1 LAFSPAFNGQ
11 PSTQRFELSD
21 RLRPLRLRLTPFSKT
36 QTTGAT
42 VSADLNGIA
51 FAVNLF
57 LDLAALRCA
66 AMMKKC
72 L

>member
-1 LAFSPAFNGQ
+1 M
-11 PSTQRFELSD
+11 
-21 RLRPLRLRLTPFSKT
+21 
-36 QTTGAT
+36 
-42 VSADLNGIA
+42 SADLNGIA

-57 LDLAALRCA
+57 LDLAALRRA